1 VDGQVPWGRDA
12 SVIRFCRCPP
22 PSRPALNYMPA
33 YRGQQVYKAALL
45 EHDPTQLEEFIQ
57 AAFVAIYEQLC
68 VPGEITPEEN
78 QALSEA
84 LHGTVAAEQA
94 RSGARCMTL

>member
-45 EHDPTQLEEFIQ
+45 EHDRPNWKNLSRPPSSQFTSSYAFPGKSHPKKTRRCQKPYMERLQQSKRGQER
-57 AAFVAIYEQLC
+57 AA
-68 VPGEITPEEN
+68 
-78 QALSEA
+78 
-84 LHGTVAAEQA
+84 
-94 RSGARCMTL
+94 

>member
-33 YRGQQVYKAALL
+33 YRWQQVYKAALL

-57 AAFVAIYEQLC
+57 AAFVAIYEQHAF
-68 VPGEITPEEN
+68 PGEITPEEN

-84 LHGTVAAEQA
+84 LHSLERLQQSKRGQERAA
-94 RSGARCMTL
+94 

>member
-33 YRGQQVYKAALL
+33 YLWQQVYKVAVL
-45 EHDPTQLEEFIQ
+45 ERDQAKFEEFIH
-57 AAFVAIYEQLC
+57 AAFVAIYEHLRAR
-68 VPGEITPEEN
+68 GDITPVESR
-78 QALSEA
+78 ALSDA
-84 LHGTVAAEQA
+84 LHA
-94 RSGARCMTL
+94 